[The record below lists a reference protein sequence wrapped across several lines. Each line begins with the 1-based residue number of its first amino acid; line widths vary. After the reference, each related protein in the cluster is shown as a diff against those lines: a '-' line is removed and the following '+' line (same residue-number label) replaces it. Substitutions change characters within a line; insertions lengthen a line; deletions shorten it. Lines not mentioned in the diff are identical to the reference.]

1 MKKGGKSFLIIL
13 VFLSTFIY
21 TLNINK
27 NILIMK
33 TPNIIKTDHTSQG
46 VKNISPN
53 SELLSL
59 FQVEELEQRYEMGW
73 GGGGNFSFPKK

>member
-1 MKKGGKSFLIIL
+1 MH
-13 VFLSTFIY
+13 

-27 NILIMK
+27 TILIMK
-33 TPNIIKTDHTSQG
+33 TQNIIKTDQTSQE

-53 SELLSL
+53 SELLNL

-73 GGGGNFSFPKK
+73 IKGGSVEVEVECDTLTGCEVEAGAGIQF